1 MLLILNRGDTP
12 LHIVAT
18 MKPSNDMIPMFTNL
32 LEILLDEGTHQD
44 FVNHDGKTAMDLAET
59 YEAYSILWKRRKL
72 ELKCISARGC
82 KEIWSSLCRSSA
94 QNTGELYIYVLVLC
108 SKMKMQLEDI
118 KILSNFLC

>member
-72 ELKCISARGC
+72 ELKCISARTVKKFG
-82 KEIWSSLCRSSA
+82 LP
-94 QNTGELYIYVLVLC
+94 YVGVVP
-108 SKMKMQLEDI
+108 
-118 KILSNFLC
+118 KILENYISMH